1 LWHVKGDGN
10 DQFVQHE
17 TLEVADKAKY
27 AARVHMKPKNVVLLG
42 ATGSI
47 GISTQKVAADLPN
60 QIRIIGMAS
69 RENVDGMEKAI
80 RQFKPLAVCMTNREK
95 AGELEKRLGNKTSVG
110 ARHAVPLQRQPTV
123 HAGERGLVEL
133 ATMPEADIVLIAIV
147 GTAGLEPALAAIR
160 AGKDLALASKEILV
174 MAGELVMSEA
184 RKHRVKVL
192 PVDSEHSAIF
202 QCLEGRDPA
211 DVKRLILTASG
222 GPFRQTPRE
231 KFESITVAEALK
243 HPSWN
248 MGQKI
253 TIDSATLFNK
263 GLEMIEARW
272 LFDVEIDRV
281 DVVIHPQSIIHSMVE
296 FRDGSILAQLSVPDM
311 RHPIQYAL
319 VGPRRLPNSVTVT
332 DLAKIGTLTFEN
344 PDYEKFPS
352 LRLAREAG
360 RTGGT
365 MPAVF
370 NAANEVAVARFVEGQ
385 IRFTQIFET
394 VERAMLAHKAG
405 VKPQARKT
413 TPPGHAWVAK
423 PTLDVI
429 LEVDKWARKEAGRVT

>member
-1 LWHVKGDGN
+1 
-10 DQFVQHE
+10 
-17 TLEVADKAKY
+17 
-27 AARVHMKPKNVVLLG
+27 MKPKNVVLLG

-47 GISTQKVAADLPN
+47 GVSTQKVAADLPD
-60 QIRIIGMAS
+60 QIRLIGLAS
-69 RENVDGMEKAI
+69 RENVDGLEKAI
-80 RQFKPLAVCMTNREK
+80 RQFQPEAAAMTNHDK
-95 AGELEKRLGNKTSVG
+95 AAELNRRLGGKI
-110 ARHAVPLQRQPTV
+110 PV

-133 ATMPEADIVLIAIV
+133 ATMPAADIVLVAIV

-160 AGKDLALASKEILV
+160 AGKDLAVASKEILV
-174 MAGELVMSEA
+174 MAGGLVMSEA
-184 RKHRVKVL
+184 RKHGVKVL

-202 QCLEGRDPA
+202 QCLEGREPA

-231 KFESITVAEALK
+231 QFERITVAQALK

-248 MGQKI
+248 MGPKI

-311 RHPIQYAL
+311 RYPIQYAL
-319 VGPRRLPNSVTVT
+319 VGPRRLPNSLPPT
-332 DLAKIGTLTFEN
+332 DFARIGTLTFEE
-344 PDYEKFPS
+344 PDRGKFPS
-352 LRLAREAG
+352 LRLAHEAG
-360 RTGGT
+360 RLGGT
-365 MPAVF
+365 MPPVF
-370 NAANEVAVARFVEGQ
+370 NAANEVAVRRFVDGE
-385 IRFTQIFET
+385 ITFLQIFEL
-394 VERAMLAHKAG
+394 VERVMRAHQTGGTAG
-405 VKPQARKT
+405 SS
-413 TPPGHAWVAK
+413 WVAS

-429 LEVDKWARKEAGRVT
+429 VQADLWARKEAERVC